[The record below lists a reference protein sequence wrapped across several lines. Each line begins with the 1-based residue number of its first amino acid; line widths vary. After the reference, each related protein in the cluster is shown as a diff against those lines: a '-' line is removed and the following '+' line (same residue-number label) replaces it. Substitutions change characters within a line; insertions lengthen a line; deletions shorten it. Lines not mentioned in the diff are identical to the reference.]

1 MSRKCQG
8 SYDEKEKEKIKS
20 RIGVCVSSFS
30 IFMLLI
36 TRIKSG
42 NKTQHNGLQTEE
54 M

>member
-30 IFMLLI
+30 IFML